1 MVQWLL
7 SLPKKVLVVLVL
19 TTAIVFI
26 VAQDPPHTLCRT
38 QIENFKLRQK
48 GKIYKNPNIKT
59 RKKPLM
65 EIVIMKCRESN
76 SPGNCYELFSKT
88 KDFIRDFKTVSLSC
102 RDSLSS
108 LSKVRS
114 TLFEIYRLMIQLAW
128 GDGSSKDHYDKTN
141 WLSSADVS
149 LFCAVKENIVTFY
162 GSATLLNL
170 ERKVFKKLPGTK
182 KMSEN
187 RIRELALVSQ
197 DCAIYL

>member
-1 MVQWLL
+1 M
-7 SLPKKVLVVLVL
+7 VL

-65 EIVIMKCRESN
+65 EIVIMKCREGN

-128 GDGSSKDHYDKTN
+128 GDGSSKKDHYDKMN

-162 GSATLLNL
+162 GPATLLNL

-182 KMSEN
+182 RMSEN